1 MKHQESG
8 IGRQSLVTRHL
19 LSGFT
24 LVEMLVVIG
33 IIAVLAAAS
42 VVGYSRITASA
53 EKAKCFELVKNVHT
67 ALVQIYN
74 ENNGAWPRALLTA
87 GETGAPLDETTS
99 RPIANALG
107 LDLNGYDKF
116 GVVTPWAAQVIKSGG
131 SSATLGT
138 RVPTGG
144 TISDHRLNF
153 AIDMDGDG
161 IIRGV
166 GVGGNTLNI
175 RETAV
180 VWCCGRDGVLES
192 NYERG
197 LRKDDV
203 FSWRP
208 GDIVYE

>member
-1 MKHQESG
+1 M
-8 IGRQSLVTRHL
+8 
-19 LSGFT
+19 
-24 LVEMLVVIG
+24 
-33 IIAVLAAAS
+33 
-42 VVGYSRITASA
+42 
-53 EKAKCFELVKNVHT
+53 
-67 ALVQIYN
+67 
-74 ENNGAWPRALLTA
+74 
-87 GETGAPLDETTS
+87 GAPLDETTS
-99 RPIANALG
+99 RPIADSLG
-107 LDLNGYDKF
+107 LRKDSSGNLTGYDKF

-131 SSATLGT
+131 NSASLGT

-144 TISDHRLNF
+144 TISDHRLAF

-166 GVGGNTLNI
+166 GVGSNTLNI